1 MAKLQLKRGENL
13 GISTYTISEGE
24 LLFNI
29 SNSRLTI
36 GDVNLNKREFV
47 PLPTSTTGL
56 ILSDNGTWVSL
67 PTSLPNPNAL
77 TIQTDGT
84 TKGTYDGSSAV
95 TINITK
101 SDIGLS
107 NVTNESKATMFANP
121 TFTGTI
127 TGVTPTVGDNTT
139 KLATTAFVNT
149 AITNGLSTAE
159 AMRYKGTIGT
169 GGTYT
174 TVPTT
179 YKVGDTYKII
189 TNGTYAGYTCEI
201 GDTLIANIARTGTGN
216 LNTDWDCLQ
225 ANITGAIVAGTGITT
240 GYLASFQ
247 STTSLTSIQ
256 YGTTATANLIVQRDA
271 SGNILGDILGNAA
284 TATSRTIDGVAF
296 NHSANITHYATS
308 STAAATAAKVAA
320 LTGFAL
326 ATGASLKVKFTVTNT
341 AANPTLNVNSTGAK
355 AIFYRGSAITAGTLA
370 TNRVYEFI
378 YDGTNYELVGD
389 VDTNTV
395 YTHPTDGS
403 GAVGTH
409 FSVTV
414 NSAGHVTAGSTD
426 IDFGVIV

>member
-13 GISTYTISEGE
+13 GISAYTISVGE
-24 LLFNI
+24 ILFNT
-29 SNSRLTI
+29 SNSRLVV
-36 GDVNLNKREFV
+36 GDVNLTKREFV

-56 ILSDNGTWVSL
+56 VLSDDGTWVSL

-77 TIQTDGT
+77 IIQTDGV
-84 TKGTYDGSSAV
+84 TKGTYNGSSAA

-107 NVTNESKATMFANP
+107 DVANESKSTMFTNP

-127 TGVTPTVGDNTT
+127 TGVTPSVGDNTT

-169 GGTYT
+169 GGTFT
-174 TVPTT
+174 SVPTT
-179 YKVGDTYKII
+179 YKVGDTYKI
-189 TNGTYAGYTCEI
+189 TTSGTYAGYTCEI
-201 GDTLIANIARTGTGN
+201 GDTLIANTARSGTGN
-216 LNTDWDCLQ
+216 LNADWDCLQ

-256 YGTTATANLIVQRDA
+256 YGTTATANMIVQRDA
-271 SGNILGDILGNAA
+271 SGNILGNILGNAA

-308 STAAATAAKVAA
+308 DTAAATAAKVAS
-320 LTGFAL
+320 LTGFTL

-370 TNRVYEFI
+370 INRVYEFV

-403 GAVGTH
+403 GAIGTH

-414 NSAGHVTAGSTD
+414 NSAGHVTSGSTD
-426 IDFGVIV
+426 IDFGVL